1 MIGMVEKNRG
11 GFFLLLRGTLDPMF
25 REDTGAFRGKKVSL
39 DTIKSHG
46 VVYR

>member
-11 GFFLLLRGTLDPMF
+11 IFLARGPWIDV
-25 REDTGAFRGKKVSL
+25 EDTGAFRGKKVSL